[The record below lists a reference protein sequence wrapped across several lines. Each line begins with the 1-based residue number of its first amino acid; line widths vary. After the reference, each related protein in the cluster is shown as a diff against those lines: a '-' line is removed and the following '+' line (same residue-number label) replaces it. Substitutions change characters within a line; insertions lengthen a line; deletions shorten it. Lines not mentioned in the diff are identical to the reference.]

1 MIFHSN
7 ECINLPH
14 KWQNK
19 VSSILVNK
27 CIVLYS
33 KQDCQTE
40 KHPQLFK
47 KGNDRYLDVSL
58 SQPDNIPNFNFYGS
72 WYTEL
77 ANRVL
82 IIFY

>member
-1 MIFHSN
+1 MHLHSN
-7 ECINLPH
+7 ECVNLPH

-33 KQDCQTE
+33 KSSCQSD
-40 KHPQLFK
+40 KYPQLFK

-58 SQPDNIPNFNFYGS
+58 SQPDNIPNYNFYGS
-72 WYTEL
+72 WYVKL
-77 ANRVL
+77 GL
-82 IIFY
+82 KIS